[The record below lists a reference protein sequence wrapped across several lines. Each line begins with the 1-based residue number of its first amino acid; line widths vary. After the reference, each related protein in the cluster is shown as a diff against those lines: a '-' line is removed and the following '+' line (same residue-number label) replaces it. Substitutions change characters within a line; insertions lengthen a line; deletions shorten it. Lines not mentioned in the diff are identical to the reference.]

1 MLAVEGD
8 PDTTV
13 PVPMAVPSSMKV
25 TVPVAAVALVLGAVM
40 EAETPRVAPA
50 VGTSVAGVT
59 TTAGAVLATVRVIAG
74 AVEAR

>member
-13 PVPMAVPSSMKV
+13 PVPMATPSSMKV
-25 TVPVAAVALVLGAVM
+25 TFPVAAVALVLGAVM
-40 EAETPRVAPA
+40 EADTPNVLPA
-50 VGTSVAGVT
+50 VGTRVAGVT
-59 TTAGAVLATVRVIAG
+59 TTVGAVLATLRVTAE